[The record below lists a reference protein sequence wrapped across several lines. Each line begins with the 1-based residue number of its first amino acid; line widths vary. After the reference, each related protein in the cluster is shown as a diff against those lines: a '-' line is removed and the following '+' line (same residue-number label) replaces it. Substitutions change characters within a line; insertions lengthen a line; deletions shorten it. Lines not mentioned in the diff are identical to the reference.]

1 MNQNSNMFSGINS
14 IKVHNK
20 KKLVK
25 TNFEADLL
33 YDVIC
38 GHYLRIYPV
47 TFAFLMNKCSY
58 IYASVYTSTEIK
70 CTVPTIENGYV
81 PGEARKYN
89 EHEVLH
95 FECND
100 KYKPSEN
107 RASRCTKIGLRA
119 EWSITPM
126 CERKYE
132 LRNPMYL
139 LYHTD

>member
-1 MNQNSNMFSGINS
+1 MWSLPSN
-14 IKVHNK
+14 
-20 KKLVK
+20 
-25 TNFEADLL
+25 LL
-33 YDVIC
+33 QY
-38 GHYLRIYPV
+38 YPV
-47 TFAFLMNKCSY
+47 TFAFLMIKCSY

-107 RASRCTKIGLRA
+107 RDSRCTKIGLRA